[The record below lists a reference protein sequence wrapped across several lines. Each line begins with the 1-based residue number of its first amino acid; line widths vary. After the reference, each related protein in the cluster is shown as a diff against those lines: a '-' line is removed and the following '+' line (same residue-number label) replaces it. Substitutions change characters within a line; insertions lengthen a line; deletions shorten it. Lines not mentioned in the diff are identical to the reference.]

1 MSLSINGVQVGGK
14 LLEMASDMKMTI
26 VVLAIIVYIGYRSTV
41 ASTKP
46 AKSIEEALVECERL
60 QRELLEEED
69 RQLPLIVPATTTPKQ
84 SILRRKKKKAKR
96 KENNPDEEYSSNEQ
110 DHHEDVADD
119 MPITQ
124 EKEATVVEEEPDQV
138 RPAIEIPQQQEQ
150 QTRDTAP
157 VLIVA
162 AKSPNVDIIVAK
174 KKTKKKS
181 PRSPMKDFL
190 VSAPE
195 IDWSDVPLPTK
206 SSPGSTA
213 STSSS
218 SSSKARRSLSPVK
231 PPAPVSEELLM
242 SLSPAAKPLKLA
254 RSQSSVA
261 DGRSWREVLGAPPAP
276 PSLSKTASLGVPPV
290 PINPPLPKDPPSL
303 TPSEL
308 DQIVQQMYVPRLMSF
323 STLTLSSSAFYFSE
337 ANLQRDLFL
346 RNRMDVQGFVYVS
359 VVLNFNRVKAM
370 TQFQKTSLDMLQL
383 IQSLEQSPTLDVY
396 VKRRSDGSV
405 DPEFARLAKV
415 RPAMNWARWL
425 PAKPLPSSHPFE
437 AHAWRAASTFAQTA

>member
-14 LLEMASDMKMTI
+14 LLEMASDVKMTI
-26 VVLAIIVYIGYRSTV
+26 VVLAIIVYIGYRSTI
-41 ASTKP
+41 ASAKP
-46 AKSIEEALVECERL
+46 VKSIDEALVECERL

-69 RQLPLIVPATTTPKQ
+69 RQLPLIVPAATTPKQ

-96 KENNPDEEYSSNEQ
+96 KENNPDEEHSNEQ
-110 DHHEDVADD
+110 DHHENVADD

-124 EKEATVVEEEPDQV
+124 EKESTVVEEEPDQV

-162 AKSPNVDIIVAK
+162 AESPNVDIIVAK
-174 KKTKKKS
+174 KQTKKKS

-290 PINPPLPKDPPSL
+290 PINPPLPKDPPPP
-303 TPSEL
+303 TPSEM
-308 DQIVQQMYVPRLMSF
+308 DQIVQQI
-323 STLTLSSSAFYFSE
+323 AFYFSE

-383 IQSLEQSPTLDVY
+383 IQSLEQSPTLDVH
-396 VKRRSDGSV
+396 VKRRTDGSV

-415 RPAMNWARWL
+415 RPAKNWTRWL